1 MAWPKGKKRI
11 KNDSPGVV
19 AIITAAEASHVPII
33 IPKSVPEADPVFIAI
48 TSIGQFFFALD
59 DKGKLWRS
67 EGCKKDGSQ
76 IWRMTTMNEFI
87 HE

>member
-1 MAWPKGKKRI
+1 MSWPKGKSRKKSI
-11 KNDSPGVV
+11 SPIPIEAIIEAANAPHV
-19 AIITAAEASHVPII
+19 AINES
-33 IPKSVPEADPVFIAI
+33 DPVFIAI

-76 IWRMTTMNEFI
+76 IWRMTTMNEFVR
-87 HE
+87 E

>member
-1 MAWPKGKKRI
+1 MGWPKGKKRI
-11 KNDSPGVV
+11 KNDSPEVI

-33 IPKSVPEADPVFIAI
+33 SKSVHEPDPVFIAI

-67 EGCKKDGSQ
+67 EGAKKDGSQ
-76 IWRMTTMNEFI
+76 IWRMTTMNEFVR
-87 HE
+87 E